1 MEVFGLIVVLAM
13 IFGGLYF
20 VGALFNKEGH
30 QDYRFGALTNV
41 VYGLLAVIVIA
52 AIVRIIA

>member
-1 MEVFGLIVVLAM
+1 MEIIGLIVVLAL

-20 VGALFNKEGH
+20 VGSLFNKEGH
-30 QDYRFGALTNV
+30 EDYRFGSLTNI

-52 AIVRIIA
+52 AVARIIA